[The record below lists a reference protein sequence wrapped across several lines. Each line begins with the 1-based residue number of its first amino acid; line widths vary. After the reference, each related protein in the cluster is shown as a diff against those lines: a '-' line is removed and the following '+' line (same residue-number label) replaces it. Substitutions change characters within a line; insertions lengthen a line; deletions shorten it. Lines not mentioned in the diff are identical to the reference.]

1 MENTPEKIEVNETVN
16 QLETKAEIAV
26 IEEADRVSS
35 LAKEYIAEEKKYLR
49 KDQDFV
55 PNEDE
60 VKNPTILERII
71 ELVESQS
78 EEFTSLKHVNW
89 VFKAWYNEPNSL
101 LTELSAYRK
110 DHAML
115 FIMALHEMLLCDGGM
130 HSLAKRAEI
139 DYEEINLYSEDAFV
153 DWFEQE
159 MLPYFKVHGDFYR
172 EATQEELGAIP
183 EIIEVMVEKN
193 LDVDSAVKEVLEKK
207 IQEIE

>member
-1 MENTPEKIEVNETVN
+1 MENAPEKIEVKETVT

-26 IEEADRVSS
+26 IEEADRVTS
-35 LAKEYIAEEKKYLR
+35 LARAYIEEEKKHLR

-55 PNEDE
+55 PDENE
-60 VKNPTILERII
+60 VKNQTILERII

-78 EEFTSLKHVNW
+78 EEFTSLKHVNR
-89 VFKAWYNEPNSL
+89 VFKAWYDEPNSL

-115 FIMALHEMLLCDGGM
+115 FVMALHEMLLCDGGM

-139 DYEEINLYSEDAFV
+139 DYEELNLYSEDAFV
-153 DWFEQE
+153 NWFEQE

-172 EATQEELGAIP
+172 EATHEELMAIP
-183 EIIEVMVEKN
+183 EVIEVMAEKD
-193 LDVDSAVKEVLEKK
+193 LDVDGAVKEILEKK